1 MRKVQLQR
9 KKLFLLL
16 IFIITTALLSGCQI
30 GPPSDRPTSADILR
44 AHNHL
49 ESFQTTY
56 KDKML
61 NGVKTFQQC
70 DAAVLFIHGTPGSW
84 ATWQRYMTDEDLFS
98 KAQMISVDRPGFG
111 QSTPNEAVVS
121 LAEQADA
128 AINIAL
134 TAHPGPF
141 ILVGHSYGG
150 PVQIQLAQD
159 YPEHVKSMVILAGAI
174 DPEQHG
180 PRWYHHL
187 GSSWLGQFFINDR
200 MQTAADEMLA
210 LRENLVVQSD
220 RYSEIDIKTTLIQ
233 GGEDWLVPP
242 ENADYAREKLPE
254 EKTEIIF
261 LPEQNHFLPWGEYPL
276 TKRKIIEHLGSA
288 DCRA

>member
-1 MRKVQLQR
+1 MRKVHPQR
-9 KKLFLLL
+9 KNLFLLL
-16 IFIITTALLSGCQI
+16 IFIVATTLLSACQM
-30 GPPSDRPTSADILR
+30 GPPSDRPTNEDLLR
-44 AHNHL
+44 AYGHL

-56 KDKML
+56 KDKDL

-84 ATWQRYMTDEDLFS
+84 TTWQRYMTDGDLLS
-98 KAQMISVDRPGFG
+98 KTQMISVDRPGFG
-111 QSTPNEAVVS
+111 QSTPNESVVS

-128 AINIAL
+128 IINMAL
-134 TAHPGPF
+134 SVHSGPF

-150 PVQIQLAQD
+150 PIQIQLVQD
-159 YPEHVKSMVILAGAI
+159 YPEQVKSMVILAGAI
-174 DPEQHG
+174 NPEQHG

-187 GSSWLGQFFINDR
+187 GNSWLGQLFINDR

-210 LRENLVVQSD
+210 LRENLIAQSD
-220 RYSEIDIKTTLIQ
+220 RYNEIDIRTTLIQ
-233 GGEDWLVPP
+233 GGKDWLVPP

-254 EKTEIIF
+254 ENTEIIF
-261 LPEQNHFLPWGEYPL
+261 LPEQNHFLPWGEYQL
-276 TKRKIIEHLGSA
+276 TKEKIIEHLGSA